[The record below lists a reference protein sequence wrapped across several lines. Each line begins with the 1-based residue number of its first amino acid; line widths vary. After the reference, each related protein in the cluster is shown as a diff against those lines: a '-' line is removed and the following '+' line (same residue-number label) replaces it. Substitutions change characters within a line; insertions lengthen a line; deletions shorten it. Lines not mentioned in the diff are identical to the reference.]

1 MASIIKLKR
10 SSTAGQVPGSL
21 EEGELAINV
30 KDERLISANSSSVF
44 TLFDGANELQ
54 QTTGDFGDRQLQQ
67 TVVTSVA
74 FYANATAF
82 VGGSTWNSKT
92 DTATFNSSTANTNS
106 YIVRAFSI
114 REGGTFDDDPLAAN
128 VSFLLQ
134 T

>member
-10 SSTAGQVPGSL
+10 SSTAGARPSSL

-74 FYANATAF
+74 FYANTTAF

-106 YIVRAFSI
+106 YLSLIHI
-114 REGGTFDDDPLAAN
+114 
-128 VSFLLQ
+128 
-134 T
+134 

>member
-10 SSTAGQVPGSL
+10 STTAGAVPGSL

-44 TLFDGANELQ
+44 TLFDGANPLQ
-54 QTTGDFGDRQLQQ
+54 KTTGDFGDRQLQQ

-82 VGGSTWNSKT
+82 VGGSTWNSKA
-92 DTATFNSSTANTNS
+92 DTTTFNSSTANTNA
-106 YIVRAFSI
+106 YITKAFSS
-114 REGGTFDDDPLAAN
+114 RDGGTFEDDPLAAN